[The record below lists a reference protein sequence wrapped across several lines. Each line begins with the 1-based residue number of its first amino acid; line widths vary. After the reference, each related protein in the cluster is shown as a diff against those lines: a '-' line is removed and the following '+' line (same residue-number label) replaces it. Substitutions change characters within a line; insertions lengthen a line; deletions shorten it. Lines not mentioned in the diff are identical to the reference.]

1 MAKNGLTIMAK
12 DIFNKFLG
20 LGKKTLYGIGI
31 GAIVY
36 IALMIFIYFQIT
48 QPISGLEENAA
59 FRFFQKILGIVTIF
73 CMIYF
78 PLKLVYV
85 FFSRMIDKR
94 LPEQSS
100 PNVTPTPSVATSS
113 RAKNLKTSSQNYSLG
128 DSFKKILGWL
138 IMILFFFLVVFLFK
152 TFFTSNNTKL
162 EEGIFPVMRKS
173 IFGNSGNTSSS
184 GKSESKKQ
192 KTTYQYEPK
201 LNPTTK
207 YKQDAKTE
215 RTRLH
220 YEYKEKEW
228 EHQEK
233 MKEIEIKNGYN
244 HSSNEIL
251 HPSQMVANPQLN
263 NWDQN
268 HNYDNYQKTSTN
280 NNGFEMK
287 QLEGFQYPH

>member
-59 FRFFQKILGIVTIF
+59 FPFFQKILGIVTIF

-85 FFSRMIDKR
+85 FFSRMIDEK
-94 LPEQSS
+94 LPEQPRPSI
-100 PNVTPTPSVATSS
+100 TPTPSAIHTT
-113 RAKNLKTSSQNYSLG
+113 RNLKTSSYQNYSFG
-128 DSFKKILGWL
+128 DSVKKILGWL
-138 IMILFFFLVVFLFK
+138 LMILFFFLVVFLFK
-152 TFFTSNNTKL
+152 SFFTSGNTKL

-192 KTTYQYEPK
+192 KTTYQYESK

-215 RTRLH
+215 RTRLY
-220 YEYKEKEW
+220 YEHKEKEW

-244 HSSNEIL
+244 NSNNGIL

-280 NNGFEMK
+280 TNGFEMK